1 MKNRKK
7 AVDNAYELLEEV
19 IENFMNEAYSD
30 NCIRMDFLEQ
40 SAKYMGVYVENNPVE
55 LQDDRVIN

>member
-7 AVDNAYELLEEV
+7 AVDNTYELLEEV
-19 IENFMNEAYSD
+19 IENFMKEAHSNE
-30 NCIRMDFLEQ
+30 CIRMDFMEQ
-40 SAKYMGVYVENNPVE
+40 SARYLGVYVENNPVE